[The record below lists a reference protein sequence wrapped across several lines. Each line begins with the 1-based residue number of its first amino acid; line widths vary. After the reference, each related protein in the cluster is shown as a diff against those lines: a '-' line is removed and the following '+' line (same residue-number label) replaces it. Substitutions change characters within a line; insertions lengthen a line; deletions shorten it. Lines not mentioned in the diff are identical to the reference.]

1 MFYSLGS
8 NLNGLCERVISNVY
22 FVVTRSQACLSIIP
36 LDLEICLFLNGSK
49 Y

>member
-1 MFYSLGS
+1 MFYGLGS
-8 NLNGLCERVISNVY
+8 NLKGLCERAISNVY
-22 FVVTRSQACLSIIP
+22 FVVTCSQAGLSIIP